1 MFCVPE
7 WGNLGMGK
15 PGNETWEWGDMG
27 MRLVLT
33 SFSDLLCVSCSGV
46 WWEAM
51 KLRQLSDEVLEDLVL
66 LTV

>member
-1 MFCVPE
+1 
-7 WGNLGMGK
+7 
-15 PGNETWEWGDMG
+15 

-66 LTV
+66 LTYLT